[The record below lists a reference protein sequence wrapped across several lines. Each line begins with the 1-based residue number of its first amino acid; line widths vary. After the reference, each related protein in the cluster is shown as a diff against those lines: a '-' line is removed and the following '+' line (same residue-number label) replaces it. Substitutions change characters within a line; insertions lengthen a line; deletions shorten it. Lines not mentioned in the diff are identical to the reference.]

1 MVVMIGWINIA
12 FIVLMGSIYPVK
24 QMYLKKLKKDGKEKA
39 EPLGKI
45 YRFSRKAH
53 PALGLAVLALG
64 FYHGFQAFSL
74 TVWHTGT
81 LLLYTLLLMA
91 IVALVGPRI
100 KPFKKHWR
108 LVHRSLGGVVYV
120 LALLHIFW
128 RNLL

>member
-1 MVVMIGWINIA
+1 MVVLIGWINIG
-12 FIVLMGSIYPVK
+12 FIVLMGSIFPVK
-24 QMYLKKLKKDGKEKA
+24 KIYLKKLKEEGKEKSKN
-39 EPLGKI
+39 LGKI
-45 YRFSRKAH
+45 YQFSRKAH
-53 PALGLAVLALG
+53 PILGLTILALG

-91 IVALVGPRI
+91 IVALGGPRI

-108 LVHRSLGGVVYV
+108 LVHRSLGGVVYA
-120 LALLHIFW
+120 LAILHIFW

>member
-1 MVVMIGWINIA
+1 MVVIIGWINIGL
-12 FIVLMGSIYPVK
+12 IVIMGSIFPVK
-24 QMYLKKLKKDGKEKA
+24 KMFLKKMKTEGKEKA
-39 EPLGKI
+39 EKLGKL

-53 PALGLAVLALG
+53 PILGLGILALG

-74 TVWHTGT
+74 TVLHTGT

-91 IVALVGPRI
+91 IVALVGSRI

-120 LALLHIFW
+120 LALMHIFW
-128 RNLL
+128 RNLI

>member
-1 MVVMIGWINIA
+1 MVTTIGWINIGL
-12 FIVLMGSIYPVK
+12 IVLMGSIFPVK
-24 QMYLKKLKKDGKEKA
+24 KMYLKKMKDEGKKEA
-39 EPLGKI
+39 ENLGKL

-53 PALGLAVLALG
+53 PVLGMGILALG
-64 FYHGFQAFSL
+64 FYHGYQAFSL

-91 IVALVGPRI
+91 IIALSGPRI
-100 KPFKKHWR
+100 KAFKKHWR
-108 LVHRSLGGVVYV
+108 LVHRSLGGLVYL

>member
-1 MVVMIGWINIA
+1 MVILIGWINIGL
-12 FIVLMGSIYPVK
+12 IVLMGSIFPVK
-24 QMYLKKLKKDGKEKA
+24 KMYLKKMKEKGKKEA
-39 EPLGKI
+39 ENLGKL

-53 PALGLAVLALG
+53 PVLGMGILALG
-64 FYHGFQAFSL
+64 FYHGYQAFSL

-91 IVALVGPRI
+91 IIALSGPKI
-100 KPFKKHWR
+100 KAFKKHWR
-108 LVHRSLGGVVYV
+108 LVHRSLGGLVYL